1 MTRNTNNTAVSF
13 NVPQIIRVEKTPKN
27 PNTSYSTST
36 HKFLANTN
44 NDKRFS
50 LITTSSYT
58 NPLLQTPL
66 EEIKE
71 KIGNKTQPKKP
82 KEETKFRKEGQKSKK
97 EFDTQQSDND
107 EEFFNVKRSNKDS
120 SSKKTDQR
128 RNDESMAKPVV
139 LKR

>member
-1 MTRNTNNTAVSF
+1 M
-13 NVPQIIRVEKTPKN
+13 PQIVRVERTPKN

-50 LITTSSYT
+50 LITTSNYT

-71 KIGNKTQPKKP
+71 KVGNKTQVKKS
-82 KEETKFRKEGQKSKK
+82 KEETKFRKEGHKSRK
-97 EFDTQQSDND
+97 EFDT
-107 EEFFNVKRSNKDS
+107 
-120 SSKKTDQR
+120 
-128 RNDESMAKPVV
+128 
-139 LKR
+139 